1 MRLFATAALL
11 IATALPVWAQ
21 NTDKVDALIAAL
33 SLPDI
38 IEIMHEEGASYGAD
52 VEAEMFP
59 GKGGAAWTAQVQ
71 GIYDT
76 TAMATRFRARLL
88 AELADAD
95 LAPMVEFFGSDTG
108 RRIIALEVSAR
119 RALMDE
125 TIEEAARDTAQAMQ
139 DTADPR
145 FDRLEAFAEA
155 NDLIEENVVG
165 AMNSNYA
172 FYQGLMDGNAFPSE
186 MTEDQILTDVWG
198 QEPQIRIDTV
208 EWLYGYLSLA
218 YQPLS
223 DDDLEAYIAFSET
236 DAGQDLN
243 RAIFASFDVVFTEIS
258 RNLGRAAS
266 LYLSGEDI

>member
-1 MRLFATAALL
+1 MRFFATAALL
-11 IATALPVWAQ
+11 ILTAMPVWAQ
-21 NTDKVDALIAAL
+21 NTEKVDALIKAL

-38 IEIMHEEGASYGAD
+38 IEIMHQEGSSYGDDIA
-52 VEAEMFP
+52 AEMFP

-76 TAMATRFRARLL
+76 AAMTSKFRARMLT
-88 AELADAD
+88 ELTDANVD
-95 LAPMVEFFGSDTG
+95 AMVGFFGSDIG
-108 RRIIALEVSAR
+108 HRIIALEVTAR
-119 RALMDE
+119 RALMDKA
-125 TIEEAARDTAQAMQ
+125 IEEAARDTAQTMQ
-139 DTADPR
+139 DNADPR
-145 FDRLEAFAEA
+145 FGQLEAFAEA

-172 FYQGLMDGNAFPSE
+172 FFQGLMDGNAFPTE
-186 MTEDQILTDVWG
+186 MTEEQVLSDVWG

-223 DDDLEAYIAFSET
+223 DEDLDAYIVFSKT
-236 DAGQDLN
+236 KAGQDLN

-266 LYLSGEDI
+266 MHLSGEDI